1 MCVCVCVCVCF
12 RARNRGRR
20 SQPAFLSCSRERSDD
35 NGRLLFRSLASLFD
49 WNLRWS
55 FSREFFFFV
64 FTSFS
69 FFFPSLSLSLSF
81 RERMKKKSSNVTF
94 WIDVAFVNGCEWLYT
109 TVKKRRSQTRR
120 EPIWFGYLLRVAR
133 SFISFSLRSS
143 FFIHIIFSHSE
154 RNRTSEREKR
164 NSAAD
169 CSSFCLA

>member
-1 MCVCVCVCVCF
+1 MCVCVCVSV
-12 RARNRGRR
+12 RKTEVDGVNLRSWVVQAREKR
-20 SQPAFLSCSRERSDD
+20 CD
-35 NGRLLFRSLASLFD
+35 NGRLLFRSLDRFSLR
-49 WNLRWS
+49 L
-55 FSREFFFFV
+55 EFALKFFARVFLFRVYFV
-64 FTSFS
+64 FVLLSF
-69 FFFPSLSLSLSF
+69 SLSLSF

-120 EPIWFGYLLRVAR
+120 EPIWFGYLIRVAR

-143 FFIHIIFSHSE
+143 FFIHTIFSHSE
-154 RNRTSEREKR
+154 RNGKSEREKR